1 MNKLCRENLVNQLLV
16 TEINTDDKGSKI
28 FFKICG
34 EVLNRHAPQKK
45 KYVRGNQS
53 PFINKA
59 LSKEIM
65 KRTNLRNHFL
75 KNRTE
80 KKSKKIHQQR
90 NFCVSLL
97 RKTKRNN
104 FNSLN
109 ENNIFENRKFWKT
122 LKPMFYNKSITNGK
136 IILVENERVLYSD
149 NVIADVWITS
159 SQTLQKL

>member
-80 KKSKKIHQQR
+80 KKIEKNTPTKK
-90 NFCVSLL
+90 LL
-97 RKTKRNN
+97 C
-104 FNSLN
+104 
-109 ENNIFENRKFWKT
+109 
-122 LKPMFYNKSITNGK
+122 
-136 IILVENERVLYSD
+136 IIIKKD
-149 NVIADVWITS
+149 KAK
-159 SQTLQKL
+159 QF